1 MSGELLK
8 SQTAAGSSS
17 SEGDTSSIVVGQ
29 VVNNCD
35 HTARGR
41 VRVRLAWRGGMEIWA
56 RLALLDNGTY
66 FIPQKGD
73 EVLVAVY
80 QKDVNEA
87 YVLGR
92 LWNDSNQVP
101 RKGQNDPNTKRV
113 IRTPGNHEIAFDEDE
128 KSVVIKTGSG
138 QTVVLKPNSITLAV
152 DDNDSAKITLDKS
165 GTIEIKASTKIKID
179 APNVDINGST
189 STKIDG
195 GTINIG

>member
-8 SQTAAGSSS
+8 SQANAGSSS
-17 SEGDTSSIVVGQ
+17 SDRDTSSIVVGQ

-56 RLALLDNGTY
+56 RVALLDNGAY

-87 YVLGR
+87 FVLGR
-92 LWNDSNQVP
+92 LWNASNQVP

-128 KSVVIKTGSG
+128 KSVVIKTGNG
-138 QTVVLKPNSITLAV
+138 QTVVLKPNSVTLAV
-152 DDNDSAKITLDKS
+152 DDKGSAKITLS
-165 GTIEIKASTKIKID
+165 GEGMLEITATNQIKLTSKV
-179 APNVDINGST
+179 VDINGST

>member
-8 SQTAAGSSS
+8 SHSGTDSST
-17 SEGDTSSIVVGQ
+17 SERDTSSIVVGQ

-35 HTARGR
+35 HTSRGR
-41 VRVRLAWRGGMEIWA
+41 VKVRLAWRGGMEIWA
-56 RLALLDNGTY
+56 RVALLDNGVY

-128 KSVVIKTGSG
+128 KSIAVKTGSG
-138 QTVVLKPNSITLAV
+138 QRVVLKPDSITVAV
-152 DDNDSAKITLDKS
+152 DANNTATITLDGKGNLS
-165 GTIEIKASTKIKID
+165 LKASTSICIE
-179 APNVDINGST
+179 APKVTIIGTT
-189 STKIDG
+189 STTIDG